1 MEGHRGDDDGSDSGE
16 KGDGGGSNHHQAS
29 GASGMEPGG
38 GGVPSESP
46 RVEIDTAPPFESVKE
61 AVCMFG
67 GKGVW
72 KPHRYPT
79 TPPKQY
85 SSVDV
90 EISKVEEET
99 TRLEKDLMLKE
110 RETLE
115 VLKELDMTKK
125 IIEELKTKLQKRSSE
140 VSAMSSTN
148 ATSPNMMPTSPV
160 YMTHEASPVKEGPH
174 VGATRSTCTS
184 RTQVDGLDQ
193 PPETFPQKHVDINAL
208 KTELSQVHVGGTLN
222 SKQELGLVDTMQV
235 HPANGAAGID
245 AETYSTPEKILMQ
258 LKQAKVNLS
267 KATGSLSSVR
277 ASIKMLDA
285 QLTTEKISLE
295 QTKERLNSKY
305 NTIAS
310 MEKKLSET
318 RLKLQ
323 CLRDAE
329 AKDCINKGDISK
341 VLQDLRNEADLYKK
355 MAEAA
360 KFDALRI
367 MLDIEETKASVK
379 TVEIRWHAAKKME
392 DAARASELAVLSQID
407 ALQKSGNPDCC
418 SPQSQPHSGLTL
430 SFEEYEALVN
440 KAKAAEHNANKK
452 IETAML
458 SIDEANASKLE
469 VLKELQRA
477 SEDVKVCREALRKAL
492 IKVDNA
498 NNAKL
503 AIEESLR
510 KWRAEHSQHR
520 RSIHGSMK
528 FKNSTPVHRRQ
539 RSKNSVILDVNGV
552 NLVGN
557 ESNRILKPTL
567 SIGQILSRKLMS
579 DSNFDVDAEPDGS
592 KVSLAQMLKSR
603 NQITSPK
610 SCEHDTVTRQMSVK
624 RKKLGLPHFPLRLVK
639 GKKKKQRF

>member
-1 MEGHRGDDDGSDSGE
+1 MEGHHGDGSGSEGE
-16 KGDGGGSNHHQAS
+16 KGDGGDNHHHQAS
-29 GASGMEPGG
+29 GASRVEPGG
-38 GGVPSESP
+38 GGVPWESP

-61 AVCMFG
+61 A
-67 GKGVW
+67 
-72 KPHRYPT
+72 
-79 TPPKQY
+79 KQY

-99 TRLEKDLMLKE
+99 SRLEKDLILKE

-115 VLKELDMTKK
+115 VLKELDKTKR
-125 IIEELKTKLQKRSSE
+125 IIEELKAKLQKGSSE
-140 VSAMSSTN
+140 VSAIPSSNT
-148 ATSPNMMPTSPV
+148 TSPNMTPTGPV
-160 YMTHEASPVKEGPH
+160 CMRQEASLVKEGRH
-174 VGATRSTCTS
+174 VDATMSTCTVGM
-184 RTQVDGLDQ
+184 QVDGLDQ
-193 PPETFPQKHVDINAL
+193 VPETSPHVD
-208 KTELSQVHVGGTLN
+208 K
-222 SKQELGLVDTMQV
+222 MQGIA
-235 HPANGAAGID
+235 ANGAVD
-245 AETYSTPEKILMQ
+245 ASRSICGTLDSVQASVDIGAKTYLTPEKILMQ

-285 QLTTEKISLE
+285 QLTTEKLSLE
-295 QTKERLNSKY
+295 QTKERLSSKY
-305 NTIAS
+305 NAIASS
-310 MEKKLSET
+310 MEKKLSDT
-318 RLKLQ
+318 QVKLQ
-323 CLRDAE
+323 SFRDADT
-329 AKDCINKGDISK
+329 KDCINKGDISK
-341 VLQDLRNEADLYKK
+341 VLQDLRNEADLYKQ

-367 MLDIEETKASVK
+367 MLDIEETKASVQ

-392 DAARASELAVLSQID
+392 DAARASELAVLAQID
-407 ALQKSGNPDCC
+407 ALQKSENPDSC
-418 SPQSQPHSGLTL
+418 PPELHSGLSL
-430 SFEEYEALVN
+430 SFEEYGALVN

-492 IKVDNA
+492 IKVENA
-498 NNAKL
+498 NNSKL
-503 AIEESLR
+503 AVEESLR
-510 KWRAEHSQHR
+510 RWRAEHSQHR

-528 FKNSTPVHRRQ
+528 FKNSTPVHRRH

-552 NLVGN
+552 NLVGD

-579 DSNFDVDAEPDGS
+579 DSHFDIDTEPGGH
-592 KVSLAQMLKSR
+592 KVSLAQMLRSR
-603 NQITSPK
+603 NQITSPQN
-610 SCEHDTVTRQMSVK
+610 CEDDTVRRQFSVK
-624 RKKLGLPHFPLRLVK
+624 RKKLGLPHFPLRLVR

>member
-1 MEGHRGDDDGSDSGE
+1 MGESTGGDRHGSTVRIGE
-16 KGDGGGSNHHQAS
+16 GGSVH
-29 GASGMEPGG
+29 
-38 GGVPSESP
+38 VRRKR
-46 RVEIDTAPPFESVKE
+46 RVEAPQIPKHPS
-61 AVCMFG
+61 
-67 GKGVW
+67 
-72 KPHRYPT
+72 RYCLQ
-79 TPPKQY
+79 KQY

-99 TRLEKDLMLKE
+99 SRLEKDLILKE

-115 VLKELDMTKK
+115 VLKELDKTKR
-125 IIEELKTKLQKRSSE
+125 IIEELKAKLQKGSSE
-140 VSAMSSTN
+140 VSAIPSSNT
-148 ATSPNMMPTSPV
+148 TSPNRTPTGPV
-160 YMTHEASPVKEGPH
+160 CMREEASLVKEGRH
-174 VGATRSTCTS
+174 VGATRSTCTVGM
-184 RTQVDGLDQ
+184 QVDGLDQ
-193 PPETFPQKHVDINAL
+193 LQETSPHVDKVQGNAA
-208 KTELSQVHVGGTLN
+208 SGAVDASRSICGTLD
-222 SKQELGLVDTMQV
+222 SVQASVDI
-235 HPANGAAGID
+235 GAK
-245 AETYSTPEKILMQ
+245 TYLTPEKILMQ

-285 QLTTEKISLE
+285 QLTTEKLSLE
-295 QTKERLNSKY
+295 QTKERLSSKY
-305 NTIAS
+305 NAIAS
-310 MEKKLSET
+310 MEKKLSDT
-318 RLKLQ
+318 QVKLQ
-323 CLRDAE
+323 SFRDADT
-329 AKDCINKGDISK
+329 KDCINKGDISK
-341 VLQDLRNEADLYKK
+341 VLQDLRNEADLYKQ

-367 MLDIEETKASVK
+367 MLDIEETKASVQ

-392 DAARASELAVLSQID
+392 DAARASELAVLGQID
-407 ALQKSGNPDCC
+407 ALQKSESPDSCP
-418 SPQSQPHSGLTL
+418 PQSQQHSGLSL
-430 SFEEYEALVN
+430 SFEEYGALVN

-492 IKVDNA
+492 IKVENA

-503 AIEESLR
+503 AVEESLR
-510 KWRAEHSQHR
+510 RWRAEHSQHR

-528 FKNSTPVHRRQ
+528 FKNSTPVHRRH

-552 NLVGN
+552 NLVGD

-579 DSNFDVDAEPDGS
+579 DSHFDIDAEPGGH
-592 KVSLAQMLKSR
+592 KVSLAQMLRSR
-603 NQITSPK
+603 NQIASPQN
-610 SCEHDTVTRQMSVK
+610 CEDDTVRRQFSVK